1 MNRKTGDQ
9 SVSEKLERAR
19 EYEKNRQNEISSE
32 EKPVFH
38 ITPPIGWMN
47 DPNGFSFYDGK
58 IHLFYQ
64 YHPYTRE
71 WGPMHWGH
79 SVSEDMISWENLP
92 VALAPD
98 EKYDALGCFSGSALE
113 ANGKHVL
120 LYTGVSRQVL
130 EDGREEERQNQCI
143 AYGDGISYEKSSK
156 NPVVT
161 GELMPENC
169 SRIDFRDPKVWKKG
183 DTYYLIVGNKNAE
196 QKGQVVL
203 FSSKNLE
210 DWKFETVLAENSDG
224 KVGTMWE
231 CPDFFAL
238 DEKYFLICSPQ
249 NMKAQKYEFHNGNN
263 SVYFVGDYDENTHT
277 FQKEMPKT
285 LDYGLDFY
293 APQTTELP
301 DGRRIL
307 IAWMKSWDA
316 CVIPEE
322 QKWQGMMTLPR
333 ELHYVNGKLYQKPV
347 EELKNYR
354 KNSCR
359 LENQEVSGTMQFDE
373 VKGRILDLTVEIC
386 EGVFDEFCIE
396 LAHNQEYTTSYTYYR
411 KKQIMEVNRTYCGVT
426 RDIVCQRAWKL
437 PEQKEPLKL
446 RFIMDRQSIELF
458 INDGEQVSTTAIC
471 TPMEAEEIVFCCDG
485 TVKINVEKHE
495 LI

>member
-1 MNRKTGDQ
+1 
-9 SVSEKLERAR
+9 
-19 EYEKNRQNEISSE
+19 
-32 EKPVFH
+32 
-38 ITPPIGWMN
+38 
-47 DPNGFSFYDGK
+47 
-58 IHLFYQ
+58 
-64 YHPYTRE
+64 
-71 WGPMHWGH
+71 
-79 SVSEDMISWENLP
+79 
-92 VALAPD
+92 
-98 EKYDALGCFSGSALE
+98 
-113 ANGKHVL
+113 
-120 LYTGVSRQVL
+120 
-130 EDGREEERQNQCI
+130 
-143 AYGDGISYEKSSK
+143 
-156 NPVVT
+156 
-161 GELMPENC
+161 
-169 SRIDFRDPKVWKKG
+169 
-183 DTYYLIVGNKNAE
+183 
-196 QKGQVVL
+196 
-203 FSSKNLE
+203 
-210 DWKFETVLAENSDG
+210 
-224 KVGTMWE
+224 MWE

-263 SVYFVGDYDENTHT
+263 SVYFVGDYNENTHT

-359 LENQEVSGTMQFDE
+359 LENQEVSGTVQFDE